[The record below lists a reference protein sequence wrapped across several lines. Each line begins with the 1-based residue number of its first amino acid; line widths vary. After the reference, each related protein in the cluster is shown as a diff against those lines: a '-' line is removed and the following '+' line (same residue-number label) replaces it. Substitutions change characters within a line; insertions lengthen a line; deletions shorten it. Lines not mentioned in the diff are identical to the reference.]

1 MHSSHYCW
9 RIGLT
14 WVLCTGLLAACGS
27 TPGGLPSR
35 AGFPGETQTTDTTAA
50 PVQDKAPLPDS
61 EPDSLD
67 RELFA
72 ATRAALK
79 DGDWLAATL
88 ALPQV
93 EPVDNDPMENFPS
106 ALPASDAAAPSAISA
121 ATLLWIDYYRARIA
135 LLRGD
140 TQSYEKALTQLKSQR
155 LPNELRQELL
165 AHELD
170 MAGARHDSEAQLGL
184 SLQLFSLSPAGVPA
198 SPILSEAIWSAAQ
211 QISRQGVSTKRPQ
224 SNTNTQG
231 WLDLAAASAQ
241 DSALDSAAALAAWET
256 QYPEHM
262 AKAHAKALREAAFED
277 AQTTKLTLI
286 LPLTGPLAKA
296 GEAVSRGFIA
306 AFFADQEAGLSI
318 DVLDSR
324 RFESVGDAYTEA
336 QAKGASL
343 IVGPLGKRQVEEL
356 LAKQDLPVPVLTL
369 NRPEIIHNGNPGAL
383 LLSLAPEDEARQL
396 ASEAYAGGSRRA
408 LLIRPEGEWGDRMES
423 ALAQQWRQLGGQL
436 PTSAIYGKPNTHSI
450 AIRDALGLGDSAQ
463 RSAALRSLFS
473 ERIETTGRRRGDLD
487 SIFLLSKS
495 SDEARALKPLI
506 NYHYAGELPVY
517 SLSTA
522 DSGSGNTSLNR
533 DLGGLQLL
541 AMPWRLNESTL
552 PGADSQSNSAALH
565 ALGADAYTLARRWW
579 RMRSSATPM
588 FFGLTAELQASP
600 EGVLNRRLNVAEFD
614 RGVLRPR

>member
-1 MHSSHYCW
+1 MHSSPYCW
-9 RIGLT
+9 RIGLV
-14 WVLCTGLLAACGS
+14 WALCAGLLAACGS

-35 AGFPGETQTTDTTAA
+35 AGFPGETQVPDTTAA
-50 PVQDKAPLPDS
+50 PVQENSSLPDS
-61 EPDSLD
+61 EFGSLD

-93 EPVDNDPMENFPS
+93 GAVDKDPAENSPS
-106 ALPASDAAAPSAISA
+106 VLPASNAGAPSAISV
-121 ATLLWIDYYRARIA
+121 ATLLWIDYYKARIA

-140 TQSYEKALTQLKSQR
+140 TESYQTALTQLKSQR
-155 LPNELRQELL
+155 LPNDLQQELL
-165 AHELD
+165 AQELD
-170 MAGARHDSEAQLGL
+170 MARTRRDSDAQLAL
-184 SLQLFSLSPAGVPA
+184 SLQLLSLSTAGVPA
-198 SPILSEAIWSAAQ
+198 SPMLSNAIWGAAQ
-211 QISRQGVSTKRPQ
+211 QISRQGVSTERPR
-224 SNTNTQG
+224 SNANTQG
-231 WLDLAAASAQ
+231 WLDLAAANAL
-241 DSALDSAAALAAWET
+241 DSALGSAAALAAWET

-262 AKAHAKALREAAFED
+262 AKAHATALRDAALWD

-286 LPLTGPLAKA
+286 LPLSGPLAKA

-306 AFFADQEAGLSI
+306 AFFADQEASLSI

-336 QAKGASL
+336 QAKGANL

-356 LAKQDLPVPVLTL
+356 LAKQDLAVPVLTL
-369 NRPEIIHNGNPGAL
+369 NRPEIMQNDNPGAL

-396 ASEAYAGGSRRA
+396 AADAYAGGSRRA
-408 LLIRPEGEWGDRMES
+408 LLIRPEGEWGDRMET

-436 PTSAIYGKPNTHSI
+436 PTTAIYGKPATHSI
-450 AIRDALGLGDSAQ
+450 AIRDALGLGDSAK

-473 ERIETTGRRRGDLD
+473 ERIETTGRRRADLD

-533 DLGGLQLL
+533 DLGGLRLL
-541 AMPWRLNESTL
+541 AMPWRLDESTL
-552 PGADSQSNSAALH
+552 PGADSKSSSAALH
-565 ALGADAYTLARRWW
+565 ALGADAYALARRWW
-579 RMRSSATPM
+579 RMRSTATPM
-588 FFGLTAELQASP
+588 FFGLTGELQASP